1 LTERWLRLSFTGK
14 ARTGAVGRVPGVSVF
29 LGWISFRYAW
39 QSEMN
44 NLQQILQM
52 GQQVQARMS
61 QLQTELG
68 QKTVS
73 VSTGGGMVTAM
84 ADGRGKLRTLKI
96 DPTVIEAGDAEMLED
111 LVLAAVNEVQ
121 NRAQALYEE
130 EMRKLSGGLPPL
142 PFNLPGL

>member
-1 LTERWLRLSFTGK
+1 
-14 ARTGAVGRVPGVSVF
+14 
-29 LGWISFRYAW
+29 
-39 QSEMN
+39 MN

-73 VSTGGGMVTAM
+73 VSTGGGMVTAT

-96 DPTVIEAGDAEMLED
+96 DPSVVQAGDVEMLED
-111 LVLAAVNEVQ
+111 LVLAAVAEAQ
-121 NRAQALYEE
+121 NRAEAVHEE
-130 EMRKLSGGLPPL
+130 EMRKLSGGFSL
-142 PFNLPGL
+142 PFPFGAEK